1 MTAKGDNC
9 DTTSGKP
16 DENGCEEDGYFTS
29 YSDLDIH
36 ELMLK
41 DKPRTLAY
49 KNFIEGNKKLFK
61 DKVVVDVGA
70 GTGILSL
77 FAAAAGAKKVYAVE
91 ASDIAAACNLVVQ
104 QNCFENVIEVIH
116 QKVEDF
122 VLPNNVK
129 ADILIS
135 EWMGFYLFHESMLDS
150 IIHARD
156 SLLRA
161 DGLIL
166 PAKATLFLV
175 PVNMD
180 AMYKDKFEFWKDVY
194 GFDYSP
200 LIPSVI
206 VKSLQSPT
214 ISTVTSTSCLCDPQE
229 VITLDLH
236 SVTLKDVQSFSK
248 DFNFEIPQSCTAH
261 GFVSWFDVVFEPGIS
276 ESAEG
281 KHLTLSTS
289 PYAEETHWKQTV
301 FNLPAPLLID
311 KGDVVKCRME
321 LAQDSKNKRHYNI
334 SIELLEV
341 PELADMPS
349 GDANGT
355 DDVELDVGEDHP
367 TPCNCDAPRCKII
380 KALIEKYDE
389 QDEMMKQEGVVDITR
404 EELDEAV
411 DISDSL
417 DI

>member
-1 MTAKGDNC
+1 MAAEGDNC
-9 DTTSGKP
+9 DIDSRKP
-16 DENGCEEDGYFTS
+16 DVNGCEEDVYFMS

-49 KNFIEGNKKLFK
+49 KNFIEENKKLFK

-77 FAAAAGAKKVYAVE
+77 FAAAAGAKSVYAVE

-104 QNCFENVIEVIH
+104 QNCFENVIKVIH
-116 QKVEDF
+116 KKVEDV
-122 VLPNNVK
+122 VLPPGVK

-156 SLLRA
+156 SLLKA
-161 DGLIL
+161 DGFIL
-166 PAKATLFLV
+166 PSKATLFFGT
-175 PVNMD
+175 N
-180 AMYKDKFEFWKDVY
+180 
-194 GFDYSP
+194 
-200 LIPSVI
+200 
-206 VKSLQSPT
+206 
-214 ISTVTSTSCLCDPQE
+214 
-229 VITLDLH
+229 
-236 SVTLKDVQSFSK
+236 
-248 DFNFEIPQSCTAH
+248 
-261 GFVSWFDVVFEPGIS
+261 IS
-276 ESAEG
+276 ELGEG
-281 KHLTLSTS
+281 KRLILSTS
-289 PYAEETHWKQTV
+289 PFAEETHWKQTV

-311 KGDVVKCRME
+311 KGDVIKCRME
-321 LAQDSKNKRHYNI
+321 LAQDTKNKRRYNI

-341 PELADMPS
+341 PELPEMS
-349 GDANGT
+349 GGDTNGAE
-355 DDVELDVGEDHP
+355 DVELDIGDDSDDSEDHP

-380 KALIEKYDE
+380 KALVAKYDE

-411 DISDSL
+411 DISDNL